1 MQLNSIIVDDERNS
15 RESLYRLVRENC
27 TSINVVGLMKSVKE
41 AREYLQTSPVDVIFL
56 DVAMPVESGF
66 ELIPEINTDKTSIV
80 FTTAYEHYA
89 IKAIRANAVDYLL
102 KPIDILELKNA
113 EEKIINIKN
122 NQPVSG
128 TLYNESL
135 QNLGKS
141 LKEKTI
147 EKITLTSN
155 HVMMIV
161 NVLEI
166 IRLEGDNNY
175 TTFHLKNDKPVVV
188 CKTLK
193 EYEDILD
200 KDHFVRIHKS
210 SIINLH
216 HLKDIIRKDELL
228 AELHDGSKITVSRRR
243 WANLLQALEQFSLR
257 KK

>member
-1 MQLNSIIVDDERNS
+1 MQLNSIIVDDERHS
-15 RESLYRLVRENC
+15 RESLYRLIKQNC
-27 TSINVVGLMKSVKE
+27 TSINVVGLMRSVKE
-41 AREYLQTSPVDVIFL
+41 AKEYLQISPVDVIFL

-66 ELIPEINTDKTSIV
+66 ELIPEINTEKTSVV

-89 IKAIRANAVDYLL
+89 IKAIRANAIDYLL

-113 EEKIINIKN
+113 EKKILTIKN
-122 NQPVSG
+122 NQPNDGAV
-128 TLYNESL
+128 YNESL

-147 EKITLTSN
+147 DKITLTAN

-161 NVLEI
+161 NVSDI
-166 IRLEGDNNY
+166 IHLEGENNY
-175 TTFHLKNDKPVVV
+175 TTFYLKNEKPIVV
-188 CKTLK
+188 CRTLK
-193 EYEDILD
+193 EYEDVLD
-200 KDHFVRIHKS
+200 KENFVRVHKS

-216 HLKDIIRKDELL
+216 HLKDIIRKDELV
-228 AELHDGSKITVSRRR
+228 AELHDGSKIPVSRRR